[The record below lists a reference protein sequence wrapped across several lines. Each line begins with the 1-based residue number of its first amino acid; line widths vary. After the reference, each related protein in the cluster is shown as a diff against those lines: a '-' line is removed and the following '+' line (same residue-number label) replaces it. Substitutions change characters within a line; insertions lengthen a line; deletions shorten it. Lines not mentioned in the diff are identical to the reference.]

1 MNKTTL
7 PDIEYLRQKYAQFTN
22 TQIKQLY
29 QIIMRNKSNAL
40 SVNSVNVSTRGGKK
54 KHIVKKV
61 GVYRS
66 KGGYYYRRYK
76 NGKVKRISKE
86 IYKNII

>member
-1 MNKTTL
+1 MLSNNETL
-7 PDIEYLRQKYAQFTN
+7 EAYEAKRTRISFQGVKPAE
-22 TQIKQLY
+22 
-29 QIIMRNKSNAL
+29 NKSLKAIL
-40 SVNSVNVSTRGGKK
+40 AAGGKK
-54 KHIVKKV
+54 KNKSRKKLTVKKV

-86 IYKNII
+86 IYKKLK